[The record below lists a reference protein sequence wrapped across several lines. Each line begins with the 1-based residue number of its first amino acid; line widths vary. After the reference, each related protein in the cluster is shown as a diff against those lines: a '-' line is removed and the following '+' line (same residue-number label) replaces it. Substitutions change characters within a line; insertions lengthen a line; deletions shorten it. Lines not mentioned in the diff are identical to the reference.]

1 MADRVLVVED
11 LKVFY
16 NEFQALFG
24 VSLEV
29 AAGET
34 VAILGANGAGK
45 TTLLNTIAGVLA
57 PRRGKVVYRGDPVSG
72 SPAYRLC
79 RRGISM
85 VPEGRRIFPS
95 LTVEENLEVGAYS
108 GRRGPWQREA
118 IYNLFPILRER
129 ARVRAGETVLVTGA
143 SGGVGLHAIPVAKA
157 LGARVVAVT
166 SSAAKAEALGARGAD
181 EVLVS
186 ADHEFHKPMRRA
198 GGVDVVLDCVGAPTL
213 AASMR
218 SLKPTGRVVV
228 VGNVTALRAE
238 LNPGLFIL
246 TEIALLGA
254 SGCTREDLADVLAW
268 VREGRL
274 APVVAGTLPL
284 AAAADAHR
292 RLEAR
297 GVVGRLVL
305 VP

>member
-85 VPEGRRIFPS
+85 VPEGRKIFPS

-108 GRRGPWQREA
+108 GRRGLWQRDA
-118 IYNLFPILRER
+118 IYNLFPILRDR
-129 ARVRAGETVLVTGA
+129 ARVPGTDL
-143 SGGVGLHAIPVAKA
+143 SGGEQQMLAIGRALMSNPDLILMDEISLGLAPLIVQELYKVVRAVAEAGTTVILVEQDVTRGLKA
-157 LGARVVAVT
+157 ADRVYCLLEGRVSLEGRPAELGADQI
-166 SSAAKAEALGARGAD
+166 S
-181 EVLVS
+181 
-186 ADHEFHKPMRRA
+186 RA
-198 GGVDVVLDCVGAPTL
+198 YFGV
-213 AASMR
+213 
-218 SLKPTGRVVV
+218 
-228 VGNVTALRAE
+228 
-238 LNPGLFIL
+238 
-246 TEIALLGA
+246 
-254 SGCTREDLADVLAW
+254 
-268 VREGRL
+268 
-274 APVVAGTLPL
+274 
-284 AAAADAHR
+284 
-292 RLEAR
+292 
-297 GVVGRLVL
+297 
-305 VP
+305 

>member
-45 TTLLNTIAGVLA
+45 TTLLNTIAGVLT
-57 PRRGKVVYRGDPVSG
+57 PRQGKVIYRGAPVSG

-129 ARVRAGETVLVTGA
+129 ARVPGTEL
-143 SGGVGLHAIPVAKA
+143 SGGEQQMLAIGRALMSNPDLILMDEISLGLAPLVVQELYKVVRAVAEAGTTVILVEQDVTRGLKA
-157 LGARVVAVT
+157 ADRVYCLLEGRVSLEGRPAELGADQI
-166 SSAAKAEALGARGAD
+166 S
-181 EVLVS
+181 
-186 ADHEFHKPMRRA
+186 RA
-198 GGVDVVLDCVGAPTL
+198 YFGV
-213 AASMR
+213 
-218 SLKPTGRVVV
+218 
-228 VGNVTALRAE
+228 
-238 LNPGLFIL
+238 
-246 TEIALLGA
+246 
-254 SGCTREDLADVLAW
+254 
-268 VREGRL
+268 
-274 APVVAGTLPL
+274 
-284 AAAADAHR
+284 
-292 RLEAR
+292 
-297 GVVGRLVL
+297 
-305 VP
+305 